1 MARQEPNPKTLIDNY
16 TSTSY
21 VYTCWTYDLS
31 ALTSQPKWIIKRL
44 ELSTGK
50 TLYADGNDQPDNIA
64 DNRVSLTYS

>member
-1 MARQEPNPKTLIDNY
+1 MARQEPNKKTLIDDY

-31 ALTSQPKWIIKRL
+31 ALTSQAKWIIKRL

-50 TLYADGNDQPDNIA
+50 VLYADGNDQPDNIA

>member
-1 MARQEPNPKTLIDNY
+1 MARQEPNAKTLIDDY
-16 TSTSY
+16 TNTSY

-31 ALTSQPKWIIKRL
+31 ALTSQAKWIIKRL

-50 TLYADGNDQPDNIA
+50 IFYADGNDQPDNIA